1 MYIFQLCRGLCLR
14 IVQLRVLQ
22 YSIEPPGNLGLS
34 PTAHMYTQPAF
45 PRKLGSSIGLNN
57 ISTLQTSFI
66 NRQKYVKELANM
78 YIHLH
83 IIGRVFLSQI
93 FFHESTPYWPWGQT
107 SRNFRIQFRIRG
119 DFNPDTC
126 CGIFTYGMYFYG
138 IGTSVIYTSTVLYLY
153 TERTQLSSQVMNKH
167 CMDKIRS

>member
-1 MYIFQLCRGLCLR
+1 MDNCYSNVHIPTLPRPLFTVL

-22 YSIEPPGNLGLS
+22 YSIEPPGLS

-45 PRKLGSSIGLNN
+45 PRKLGSSIGFNN

-66 NRQKYVKELANM
+66 NRQKYVKELANI

-83 IIGRVFLSQI
+83 IKGRVFCLRF
-93 FFHESTPYWPWGQT
+93 FFHESTPYGPWSQT

-119 DFNPDTC
+119 DF
-126 CGIFTYGMYFYG
+126 
-138 IGTSVIYTSTVLYLY
+138 
-153 TERTQLSSQVMNKH
+153 EK
-167 CMDKIRS
+167 

>member
-1 MYIFQLCRGLCLR
+1 MQTVVVIYGYHTWIIVIRMYIFQLCRGLCLL

-22 YSIEPPGNLGLS
+22 YSIEPPGLS

-83 IIGRVFLSQI
+83 IKGRVLRTL
-93 FFHESTPYWPWGQT
+93 ES
-107 SRNFRIQFRIRG
+107 N
-119 DFNPDTC
+119 
-126 CGIFTYGMYFYG
+126 
-138 IGTSVIYTSTVLYLY
+138 L
-153 TERTQLSSQVMNKH
+153 
-167 CMDKIRS
+167 